1 MDAESTYT
9 WFKLLQEVI
18 VSVAG
23 VVAIAVAWHQYRQRV
38 VASAREWSPLAT
50 HTATAIAAALVP
62 AVIWLNSDRLA
73 QNAES
78 EITDELRLQSERIDA
93 SINERFGGI
102 GGNIERVTERLDET
116 ITAVYGL
123 QTRLAVV
130 ETGLAER
137 GAADMEQTTNDAVAD
152 ASGDSPALPVGPE
165 PPREPEVRLRT
176 FDRGDTNGHC
186 QSPRNINWKIMAS
199 EGWRIVEESITVRPT
214 VKSQKSVF
222 DGVEQDSSRN
232 FFTVRGRLVN
242 HGNCIRAFGTTLAR
256 DARGSLRVAGTYEER
271 RIAE

>member
-38 VASAREWSPLAT
+38 VASAREWPPWAT

-62 AVIWLNSDRLA
+62 GVIWLNSDRLA

-78 EITDELRLQSERIDA
+78 DIADALRLQSERIDG

-102 GGNIERVTERLDET
+102 SGNLERVTERLDET

-137 GAADMEQTTNDAVAD
+137 AAANLERTSDDVVAD
-152 ASGDSPALPVGPE
+152 ASPNSPALPAE
-165 PPREPEVRLRT
+165 QQLPPEPEVRLRT

-186 QSPRNINWKIMAS
+186 QSPRNINWRIDAS
-199 EGWRIVEESITVRPT
+199 EGWRIVEDSITVRPT
-214 VKSQKSVF
+214 VQSQKSVF
-222 DGVEQDSSRN
+222 GGFELDSSGN

-242 HGNCIRAFGTTLAR
+242 HGDCIRAFGATVAR
-256 DARGSLRVAGTYEER
+256 DARGSLRVAGTYEEQ
-271 RIAE
+271 RIVE